1 MSKIISLEKSVNL
14 INDGDTIAFG
24 GNVLHRSPNRVAK
37 EIVIQNK
44 KNLHLIKTAVAY
56 EADLLSAGGA
66 IDKVT
71 AGFVGYETEFGLC
84 RFYRKAVESGKI
96 QVDEN
101 ACYTVIAALRA
112 SSYGVPFL
120 PVRGLEGSDLIDT
133 IGFKRVK
140 DPYSEEEVFAIEC
153 IRPDVAYIHVQEA
166 DRFGNAKIIG
176 PKYEDV
182 LVAKSAKKVIITC
195 EKLVDD
201 QIFVNNSE
209 LVDIS
214 SVLVDHVVE
223 LPNGAK
229 PGSCPEYY
237 DIDREE
243 INTFLSTNSDDIL
256 TYIMESL
263 EE

>member
-24 GNVLHRSPNRVAK
+24 GNVLHRSPNRAAK
-37 EIVIQNK
+37 EIAIQNK

-56 EADLLSAGGA
+56 EVDLLSASGS

-84 RFYRKAVESGKI
+84 RFYRKAVESSKI

-112 SSYGVPFL
+112 SSIGVPFM
-120 PVRGLEGSDLIDT
+120 PVRDLTGSDLINT
-133 IGFKRVK
+133 IGFKLVK
-140 DPYSEEEVFAIEC
+140 DPYSEEELFAIKS
-153 IRPDVAYIHVQEA
+153 IRPDIAFIHVQEA
-166 DRFGNAKIIG
+166 DRYGNARIIG

-182 LVAKSAKKVIITC
+182 LIAKSSDKVIITC

-201 QIFVNNSE
+201 EVFVNNGD

-214 SVLVDHVVE
+214 SVLVDYVVE

-243 INTFLSTNSDDIL
+243 MNTFLSTKNEDIL